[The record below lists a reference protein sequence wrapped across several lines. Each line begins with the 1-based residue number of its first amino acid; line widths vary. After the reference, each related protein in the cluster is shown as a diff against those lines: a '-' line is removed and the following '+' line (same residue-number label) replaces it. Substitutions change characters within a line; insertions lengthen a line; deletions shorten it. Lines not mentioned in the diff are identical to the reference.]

1 MNGSLLIEILVEELP
16 AIPLLKELDNI
27 PKKWNKILEEYKLK
41 SNFNFFYTPR
51 RLVLY
56 HDNFAKKQEKQ
67 KLEFIGA
74 PKDLAFK
81 DGILTKAGLSFLQ
94 KAGISEDELSF
105 KLVKGKEVL
114 YYQKEV
120 EGQYSKNLLEEM
132 ISNFLD
138 SLSFGKSMR
147 WGKGDFH
154 FIRPIRNL
162 LCILDDELVDICC
175 YGIRSAKRTFVHR
188 TVSYEA
194 FHIDGVN
201 DYFNLLEKNFVI
213 LNQEKRREKI
223 LNDFKE
229 LEQKHNIKI
238 KEDKDL
244 LDEVVAIT
252 EYPNALLG
260 SFEEDFLI
268 LPSEVII
275 DSMRENQRYF
285 SVFKNGAFT
294 NDFVFVSNAVCEDYS
309 QIINGNERVLRA
321 RLSDAVFFYEN
332 DLKSGLCVEKLK
344 IISYFE
350 GLGTIYDKVQREK
363 EIAKVLC
370 KIYAGL
376 DEKDILDAIE
386 YSKSDLATQMVYE
399 FTSLQGVIG
408 YHYAKKQGFKDE
420 ICLAILEQY
429 MPKSEKDSLPSTK
442 FTSIVALSN
451 KLDTLM
457 CLFSINQIPSGTKDP
472 YALRRAALGVLKILI
487 NLGVSFRLDELL
499 KNISFLYKDFDI
511 KILLN
516 FILERLYSLYDANAS
531 FIKASLRTYD
541 IVHIDSS
548 IKALLKL
555 SSDKDFF
562 SYFDTFK
569 RLSNIIKDSE
579 SRVLDEKLLKE
590 KEEKDLFNAF
600 KACDLTL
607 PSYELL
613 RSLFA
618 LKPQIDTFFDKI
630 MINVDD
636 EKIKNNR
643 LALIQSIYNAFLTV
657 ADIKEISL

>member
-294 NDFVFVSNAVCEDYS
+294 NNFVFVSNAVCEDYS

-344 IISYFE
+344 SISYFE

-499 KNISFLYKDFDI
+499 KNISFLYKDFNI

>member
-294 NDFVFVSNAVCEDYS
+294 NNFVFVSNAVCEDYS

-487 NLGVSFRLDELL
+487 NLGASFRLDELL